1 MVKILF
7 RVDARQTPF
16 LVLGRKTLDGVWS
29 LSIALRRVISGVAWV
44 GEPDTGVSAIMAW
57 R

>member
-7 RVDARQTPF
+7 PADARQTPF

-29 LSIALRRVISGVAWV
+29 LSIAPGWVISGVAWV
-44 GEPDTGVSAIMAW
+44 WEPDTGVSAIMAW